1 MRKYILI
8 LVLVLLLTGCSSK
21 TASPEPVM
29 ETTVWAD
36 IEVQDQQTE
45 FYQSVTFAMGKVNTA
60 EKTVIATVTI
70 PDMKEYLIAE
80 GDYDGSMSEVEIEFP
95 VERVE
100 GEWQITSLDPLIDYI
115 RSEAEQV
122 LFDNIES
129 MGGIKID
136 FNPQEVP
143 EK

>member
-8 LVLVLLLTGCSSK
+8 LVLLLLMAGCSSK

-29 ETTVWAD
+29 EMTVWAD
-36 IEVQDQQTE
+36 IEVQDQQAD
-45 FYQSVTFAMGKVNTA
+45 FYQSVTVAMGRVNTKK
-60 EKTVIATVTI
+60 KTAVATVTI
-70 PDMKEYLIAE
+70 PDLEKYLIAE
-80 GDYDGSMSEVEIEFP
+80 GDYDGGMCEVEIEFP
-95 VERVE
+95 VEQVE

-115 RSEAEQV
+115 RSEAEQI

-129 MGGIKID
+129 MGGIEID

>member
-29 ETTVWAD
+29 EMTVWAD

>member
-29 ETTVWAD
+29 EMTVWAD

-45 FYQSVTFAMGKVNTA
+45 FYQSVTLAMGKVNTA

-122 LFDNIES
+122 IFDNIES

>member
-1 MRKYILI
+1 MKKFIWVLF
-8 LVLVLLLTGCSSK
+8 LVLLMTGCSSK

-29 ETTVWAD
+29 EMTLWED
-36 IEVQDQQTE
+36 IEVLDQQTD
-45 FYQSVTFAMGKVNTA
+45 FYQSVTVAVGKVNTK
-60 EKTVIATVTI
+60 EKTATATVTI
-70 PDMKEYLIAE
+70 PDLEKYLIAE
-80 GDYDGSMSEVEIEFP
+80 GDYDGSVSEVEIEFP

-115 RSEAEQV
+115 RSEAEQI

-129 MGGIKID
+129 MGGIEID
-136 FNPQEVP
+136 FDPQEVP